1 MVGTYAAVAVRS
13 GRRYATYRAATLA
26 GAFTNTV
33 FGFLRAYLLIAVW
46 HARPHLGGYDT
57 TDAVTYC
64 FLGQALIAVVA
75 IGGAPLTLVERIRT
89 GDIAVDLTRP
99 IDLQAWWL
107 AEDVGRA
114 LYMTAVRGLPPFFI
128 GALAF
133 HLRLPTT
140 VTGWLGV
147 TLAVVLGIVVGF
159 SLRYLAALT
168 AFWLLD
174 SRGVDALLMTSSYFL
189 SGLVL
194 PLNIF
199 PGWFAPLAHK
209 LPFAA
214 MLQIPADVF
223 LGKNVTPDLLTSF
236 GWALALLLLGR
247 AMTAAAVQRVVAQGG

>member
-1 MVGTYAAVAVRS
+1 MGTYAAVAIRS

-33 FGFLRAYLLIAVW
+33 FGFLRAYLLIALW

-89 GDIAVDLTRP
+89 GDIAIDLTRP

-140 VTGWLGV
+140 ATSWVRV
-147 TLAVVLGIVVGF
+147 ILALLLGIVVGF

-199 PGWFAPLAHK
+199 PGWFAPLAHT

-223 LGKNVTPDLLTSF
+223 LGKHPVTALLTSL
-236 GWALALLLLGR
+236 GWAMALVMAGR
-247 AMTAAAVQRVVAQGG
+247 AMTAAAVKRVVTQGG

>member
-1 MVGTYAAVAVRS
+1 
-13 GRRYATYRAATLA
+13 
-26 GAFTNTV
+26 
-33 FGFLRAYLLIAVW
+33 
-46 HARPHLGGYDT
+46 
-57 TDAVTYC
+57 VTYC

-89 GDIAVDLTRP
+89 GDIAIDLTRP

-107 AEDVGRA
+107 SEDIGRA
-114 LYMTAVRGLPPFFI
+114 LYMIAVRGLPPFFA

-133 HLRLPTT
+133 HLRLPSSPAR
-140 VTGWLGV
+140 WLEV
-147 TLAVVLGIVVGF
+147 IVAVFLGIVVGF

-174 SRGVDALLMTSSYFL
+174 SRGVEALLMTSSYFL

-199 PGWFAPLAHK
+199 PGWFAPLAHA

-214 MLQIPADVF
+214 MLQVPADVF
-223 LGKNVTPDLLTSF
+223 LGHRVSIGLTSSLA
-236 GWALALLLLGR
+236 WAVALLIAGR
-247 AMTAAAVQRVVAQGG
+247 AVTRAAVRRLVVQGG